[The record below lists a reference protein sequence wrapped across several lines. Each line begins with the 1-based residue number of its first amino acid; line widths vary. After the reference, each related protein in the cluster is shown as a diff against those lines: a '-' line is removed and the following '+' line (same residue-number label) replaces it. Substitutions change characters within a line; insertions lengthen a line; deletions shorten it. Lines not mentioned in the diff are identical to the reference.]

1 MNIDIIIKSLFLSQY
16 YTILKLFHLFLVIV
30 SRYLRTFKV
39 LKSKTFLKKLF
50 LQKYRL
56 RGNPFSTYAKLSE
69 KLTFFTP

>member
-1 MNIDIIIKSLFLSQY
+1 MNIHKIMNEYRYNYKIVIFESIPHDSEIISFIFSNRF
-16 YTILKLFHLFLVIV
+16 TI
-30 SRYLRTFKV
+30 SSY
-39 LKSKTFLKKLF
+39 LKKLF